1 LGYPA
6 GPTDG
11 ELVYQ
16 GTGTAYVDSNSTALM
31 PRNVYYYSI
40 FAYDVAGNYSV
51 AGIEQQGRAT
61 NYWLGDVS
69 GDGRVWYED
78 LMILSNTFRASQG
91 DGNYVAGFD
100 IGPTVTGSPRGIPTT
115 DNVVDYE
122 DLAIF
127 AINFGVVSP
136 NLKVAP
142 ILGGSEV
149 TGELRLGLRLPER
162 EVAIGDEFDVG
173 VQLQNNPGTVKA
185 VHFMVRYDPSQL
197 EFVSQGRSLAL
208 QQSSEQVFYNGRHR
222 GETVDVCLALLGEGS
237 TIGGSGELATLRFR
251 LLRPGSELRLEG
263 VDLRDVENSRLVV
276 ANTTG
281 AVAVVSDVPRSY
293 GLSQNYP
300 NPFNPE
306 TEIAYQIP
314 QEGLVSIAI
323 YNIHGQ
329 LVRTLVNSHQVAGT
343 HTVRWDGRNSDG
355 YEVSSG
361 VYLYRMVSGDY
372 RATRKMLMIK

>member
-1 LGYPA
+1 
-6 GPTDG
+6 
-11 ELVYQ
+11 LVYQ
-16 GTGTAYVDSNSTALM
+16 GTAEAFIDSNSTVLM

-69 GDGRVWYED
+69 GDGKVWYED

-115 DNVVDYE
+115 DNVVDFE

-127 AINFGVVSP
+127 AINFDVVSP
-136 NLKVAP
+136 NLKVVP
-142 ILGGSEV
+142 VLGESEGS
-149 TGELRLGLRLPER
+149 GSLALALRLPETD
-162 EVAIGDEFDVG
+162 VAIGDEFDVG
-173 VQLQNNPGTVKA
+173 VQLQNNPGSVKA

-197 EFVSQGRSLAL
+197 EFVSQDRSLAL
-208 QQSSEQVFYNGRHR
+208 KEASDLLFYNGRQV
-222 GETVDVCLALLGEGS
+222 GQTVDVCLALLGEGS
-237 TIGGSGELATLRFR
+237 TIGGSGDLATLRFR

-263 VDLRDVENSRLVV
+263 VDLRDVENRRLVV
-276 ANTTG
+276 ENTTG

-306 TEIAYQIP
+306 TEIAYQLP
-314 QEGLVSIAI
+314 KEGQVSVAI

-343 HTVRWDGRNSDG
+343 HRVRWDGRTGDG
-355 YEVSSG
+355 NEVSSG